1 MVRSVVVRGVRI
13 MVISGSLPVLSF
25 GQTPQT
31 LKMGR
36 SFGFPDTVLWRC
48 ILSLCGEQSQKYP
61 IPIRALWM
69 GLLFSIEG

>member
-1 MVRSVVVRGVRI
+1 MVQSVVVRGVRI

-36 SFGFPDTVLWRC
+36 SFGFPDTVLWGC
-48 ILSLCGEQSQKYP
+48 ILSLCSEQP
-61 IPIRALWM
+61 
-69 GLLFSIEG
+69 

>member
-1 MVRSVVVRGVRI
+1 MVQSVVVRGVRI

-36 SFGFPDTVLWRC
+36 SFWFPDTVLWGC
-48 ILSLCGEQSQKYP
+48 ILSLCSEQPYKYP
-61 IPIRALWM
+61 IPIPALWM
-69 GLLFSIEG
+69 GLLLSIDG

>member
-1 MVRSVVVRGVRI
+1 MVQSVVVRGVRI

-36 SFGFPDTVLWRC
+36 SFGFPDTVPLGVNPLVVQRTT
-48 ILSLCGEQSQKYP
+48 LE
-61 IPIRALWM
+61 IPHTHTGPMDGAPVID
-69 GLLFSIEG
+69 